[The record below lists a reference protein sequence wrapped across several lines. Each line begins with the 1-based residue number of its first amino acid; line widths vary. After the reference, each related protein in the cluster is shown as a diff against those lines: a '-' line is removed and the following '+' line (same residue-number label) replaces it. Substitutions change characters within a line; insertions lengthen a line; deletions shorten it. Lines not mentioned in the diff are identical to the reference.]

1 MTAPIRFEE
10 GMRIFAF
17 TKTGLIRIVAA
28 SLMLS
33 VYVITIILNFATHG
47 YSYGNF
53 FATVVFFLSLIL
65 FSIFAKLKNHPPL
78 LWAERGWLIVSV
90 TVFFLGIIFSLTDV
104 QLGGFFGGLIG
115 SLFVIIS
122 PYFGLYYMID
132 IDLIYAD
139 VMLGIIGIIS
149 CVVMWFIP
157 ELIQKAVDRQKLIKK
172 YR

>member
-10 GMRIFAF
+10 GMKIFAF

-47 YSYGNF
+47 YSSGNF
-53 FATVVFFLSLIL
+53 FATVFFCIALTM
-65 FSIFAKLKNHPPL
+65 FSVFAKLKNHPPL
-78 LWAERGWLIVSV
+78 LWATRGWLIVSV

-104 QLGGFFGGLIG
+104 QLGGLFGGLIG

-132 IDLIYAD
+132 IDLMYAD

-149 CVVMWFIP
+149 CVMMWLIP
-157 ELIQKAVDRQKLIKK
+157 EMTEKAIRRRMLIKK

>member
-10 GMRIFAF
+10 GMKIFAF
-17 TKTGLIRIVAA
+17 TKTGAIRIVAA

-33 VYVITIILNFATHG
+33 VYIVTIILNFATHG
-47 YSYGNF
+47 YSSGNF
-53 FATVVFFLSLIL
+53 FATVVFCLALTL

-78 LWAERGWLIVSV
+78 LWAARGWLFVSV
-90 TVFFLGIIFSLTDV
+90 VVFFLGIIFSLTDV
-104 QLGGFFGGLIG
+104 QLSGFFGDLIG
-115 SLFVIIS
+115 SLFIIIS
-122 PYFGLYYMID
+122 PYFGLYYMIE

-139 VMLGIIGIIS
+139 VLLGIIGIIS
-149 CVVMWFIP
+149 CVAMWFIP